1 MENKPLIVFAVFMVA
16 AFVIIVAF
24 LGLNDP
30 YKRVEKGQVRQNG
43 ARSATVLY
51 AHNCASCHGTMGQGQ
66 NGYPSLRQ
74 TGLSE
79 EQIARIITNGR
90 GEMPAFPHFSS
101 EEISNLAR
109 LVKQF

>member
-1 MENKPLIVFAVFMVA
+1 MENKPLIVFASFMVA
-16 AFVIIVAF
+16 AFVIIAAF

-30 YKRVEKGQVRQNG
+30 YKKAAGQVRQGG

-51 AHNCASCHGTMGQGQ
+51 AHNCASCHGAMGQGQ